1 MLKILSYNVHQG
13 LSALRKVDV
22 TRDIASLL
30 KTSGAD
36 IVCLQ
41 EVWQKHGVSEQ
52 QLEKMADNNWDFQI
66 YERNAV
72 FPAGSQG
79 NAILSRF
86 PIIRYRNVD
95 ISLFPFEQRGFLHA
109 ELSVGGTLLHVI
121 CVHLG
126 LVRYERHYQLKEM
139 SLYVEKNTKHSEP
152 LIVAGDFNDWRKRDV
167 KPYAQTME
175 LEEAMVASTGSY
187 ARTYPAYLP
196 LLSLDRIYFRNLRL
210 ELAQPKRPSFLP
222 GLSDHIPLEC
232 AFSFPPAAR
241 TKSPP

>member
-1 MLKILSYNVHQG
+1 MLKVLSYNVHQG
-13 LSALRKVDV
+13 LSALRRVDI
-22 TRDIASLL
+22 TQGIASLL

-41 EVWQKHGVSEQ
+41 EVWQRHGVSEQ
-52 QLEKMADNNWDFQI
+52 QLEQLCDNNWDFQI

-72 FPAGSQG
+72 FPEGAQG

-86 PIIRYRNVD
+86 PIMRYRNVD
-95 ISLFPFEQRGFLHA
+95 ISLLPFERRGFLHA
-109 ELSVGGTLLHVI
+109 ELKMNNMILHVI

-126 LVRYERHYQLKEM
+126 LVRYERHHQLKEM
-139 SLYVEKNTKHSEP
+139 SLYVEKNIKRTAP

-167 KPYAQTME
+167 KPYAQTMR
-175 LEEAMVASTGSY
+175 LQEAMVVSTGSY

-196 LLSLDRIYFRNLRL
+196 LLPLDRIYFRNLRL
-210 ELAQPKRPSFLP
+210 ELAHPKIHNFHL

-232 AFSFPPAAR
+232 AFSFPPVER
-241 TKSPP
+241 RKS